1 MRVMVIGSGAR
12 EHALA
17 WKLAQS
23 QRVTHLYAAPG
34 NPGIAACAECV
45 PLGATQI
52 TELADFAERT
62 HIDLTVVGPE
72 VPLVAGIVDEFQRR
86 GLSIF
91 GPTAAGA
98 TLEGS
103 KAFAKELMVQAGIP
117 TAQHRTFTEAHGAFA
132 YLEQHGAPVV
142 IKADGNAAGKGAI
155 VAMDMVTA
163 HQAVRDIMID
173 RVFGSAGDIV
183 VVEDYLQGIEIGSTA
198 ICNGTRFLPLK
209 LTQDHKRALDNDQGL
224 NTGGMGAFTPL
235 PFVDSLQEQ
244 QIHAQIIAP
253 TLNAFETW
261 GIHLLSSLLPFTVH
275 GRGDPSWSPGL
286 TAMDKGLHFSGVL
299 YSNIMLTERGPM
311 VLEHN
316 TRFGDPETQALMLLL
331 QADLLDVLAFAVG
344 TQFITPVGAQFIAPE
359 DTLWRPGY
367 AVSLTLASG
376 GYPGKY
382 RTGLPIVGV
391 EEAGRL
397 EGVQIF
403 HAGTVLQDGR
413 LATAGGRVLS
423 VSAYGGT
430 LQEAVARV
438 YDAAAHISFEGMHY
452 RRDIASQGLRVSN
465 KE

>member
-23 QRVTHLYAAPG
+23 PRVTHLYAAPG
-34 NPGIAACAECV
+34 NPGIAAFAECV
-45 PLGATQI
+45 PMGATQI
-52 TELADFAERT
+52 AELADFAERT
-62 HIDLTVVGPE
+62 HIDFTVVGPE
-72 VPLVAGIVDEFQRR
+72 VPLVAGIADEFQRR

-132 YLEQHGAPVV
+132 YLEQHGVPVV

-155 VAMDMVTA
+155 VAMDMATA
-163 HQAVRDIMID
+163 HQAVREIMID

-183 VVEDYLQGIEIGSTA
+183 VIEDYLQGIEIGATA

-209 LTQDHKRALDNDQGL
+209 LTQDHKRALDDDQGL

-253 TLNAFETW
+253 TLNALKTR
-261 GIHLLSSLLPFTVH
+261 GIHLLSSLLTES
-275 GRGDPSWSPGL
+275 RCATRERSCI

-316 TRFGDPETQALMLLL
+316 TRFGDPETQALVLLL
-331 QADLLDVLAFAVG
+331 KADLLDVLAFAE
-344 TQFITPVGAQFIAPE
+344 GAHVQE

-403 HAGTVLQDGR
+403 HAGTAMQDGR

-423 VSAYGGT
+423 VAAYGGT